1 MQMEGEIKLRNVQS
15 IVLFLA
21 ISKQGKLVSN
31 NKKRDLGFN
40 QNSELMSK
48 FNSYHRKQYSGIVSS
63 IIKDGDLH
71 SLSQSIAAP
80 SNASKGPLEPGSAG
94 DKGKSKK
101 GSLQTD

>member
-21 ISKQGKLVSN
+21 ISKQGKLISN
-31 NKKRDLGFN
+31 PKKRDAGFH
-40 QNSELMSK
+40 QSSELMSK
-48 FNSYHRKQYSGIVSS
+48 FNADHREQYSGIVSS

-80 SNASKGPLEPGSAG
+80 SNALKAPLEPGSAG
-94 DKGKSKK
+94 DIGKSKK